1 MLIFDTILGEKRC
14 EYYKYSRVFQR
25 RSVQKAACPRHFV
38 YKMAIFNDT
47 KLASQL
53 LGLYQIFIT
62 TLSKIS
68 SVDPATDIQFSPS
81 IKENLMNNAFLKY

>member
-25 RSVQKAACPRHFV
+25 RSVQKAACPF
-38 YKMAIFNDT
+38 
-47 KLASQL
+47 
-53 LGLYQIFIT
+53 GLYQIFIT
-62 TLSKIS
+62 TSSKIS

-81 IKENLMNNAFLKY
+81 IKENLMNNASVNISEIGSNRY